1 MSFFSLEGWVGVR
14 ALFVQVSY
22 ILCLSIIYYHLSSL
36 YTELNPYAYGG
47 AVIYLFDFVAR
58 VAWQSYRA
66 IAPDR
71 AGEGFTEWRKRRMAR
86 RAGRKRPKPSSRVVF
101 SVRMIFGAVGL
112 AIIQQGASFLYRAY
126 VNDVTADPIIVCAF
140 GAGLVEG
147 GVTFLVIT
155 VLFYLKERPDF
166 SEADAGN
173 AEEG

>member
-1 MSFFSLEGWVGVR
+1 MSFFSLESWVGVR

-22 ILCLSIIYYHLSSL
+22 ILYSLCLSIIFYHLGSL
-36 YTELNPYAYGG
+36 YVELNPYAYGG

-58 VAWQSYRA
+58 VAWQIYKA

-71 AGEGFTEWRKRRMAR
+71 AGDDFTEWREQPAR
-86 RAGRKRPKPSSRVVF
+86 CAGGEVPKPSS
-101 SVRMIFGAVGL
+101 
-112 AIIQQGASFLYRAY
+112 QGTSFLCRAY
-126 VNDVTADPIIVCAF
+126 INDVAADPIIVYAF

-155 VLFYLKERPDF
+155 VLLYLKERPDF

-173 AEEG
+173 AEER